1 MATSVSFYRS
11 IEDRY
16 DLKGQI
22 FDFYNKL
29 VADPTNPS
37 LHVEPVKGAADSR
50 VRTARVTQKYRA
62 VLFEFHTDNV
72 QQFIIVDIL
81 NHDDAYKLAMSKT
94 FVVNGVSGVPQLVDA
109 TSQAE
114 AEGLSEEE
122 IESRAKKLAAE
133 MLAQERAKQE
143 AEEAA
148 AKAKVAQTTQPQDAD
163 KAPAAAKEEVRP
175 REMVDI
181 DKHALTDELGLS
193 PHTVALLEVADTVE
207 QLESTLVTAAAWEH
221 DAVVGLLSGMSI
233 AEVREDL
240 GLESVTAADT
250 DSDKALVESIKS
262 TAAQRDFVT
271 DPGEEELDAI
281 LQGSFA
287 QWRVY
292 LHPSQ
297 RRAVEAEHSGSAR
310 VTGGAGTGKTVV
322 VVHRTKHLLKKNP
335 KARVFL
341 TTYTRELA
349 TALKAQMNELYPT
362 FPEAA
367 VHGAPGLWISGVD
380 ALVFSVLKNAQS
392 TERAAALN
400 DVLGIDGD
408 FLPSGLDGVEEKRLW
423 QEAAELKGT
432 SLPLEKSHPTFL
444 SQEYSAVILTQGIT
458 DEKSYLRARRTG
470 RGTPLTRAERKAV
483 WAIVEYF
490 HAGCASISRL
500 TYPAAAAV
508 AAHIVEHR
516 TGTEGMFDHVLID
529 EAQDFH
535 AGHWKFLR
543 AVAKRGPNDIFI
555 AEDSHQRIY
564 GQRLVLRNYG
574 IETRGRASSKLRV
587 NYRTTAQN
595 LGYATAILEG
605 TEWLDSEEDV
615 DELTGYHSVRQ
626 GPAPIVVQSSSK
638 AEEAAVLAAHI
649 KEWTQGEVDV
659 SIGVLTRTNQRGEE
673 IARQLGELEVAVSA
687 GRRTSQE
694 RPVAVMTMHN
704 AKGLEFTHVILLDV
718 NAEALPQRYLFKG
731 LAPAEADEALQR
743 ERALLYVAA
752 SRARDMLLVSVVGEA
767 SELLPA

>member
-1 MATSVSFYRS
+1 MATSVSFYRTFTYDPS
-11 IEDRY
+11 IRSQVLAFYEKL
-16 DLKGQI
+16 LK
-22 FDFYNKL
+22 
-29 VADPTNPS
+29 DPTNPS
-37 LHVEPVKGAADSR
+37 LHVEPVQGAADKR

-62 VLFEFHTDNV
+62 VLFELHSENL
-72 QQFIIVDIL
+72 QQFVIIDIL
-81 NHDDAYKLAMSKT
+81 NHDDAYALATSKT

-109 TSQAE
+109 DSQAE
-114 AEGLSEEE
+114 TGALSEEE
-122 IESRAKKLAAE
+122 IQSRAKKLAAE
-133 MLAQERAKQE
+133 MVAEQRAKQE
-143 AEEAA
+143 AEEASANAERADA
-148 AKAKVAQTTQPQDAD
+148 AETEGAPL
-163 KAPAAAKEEVRP
+163 APAAEQEKARP
-175 REMVDI
+175 WDMVDV
-181 DKHALTDELGLS
+181 DKRALTDELGLS
-193 PHTVALLEVADTVE
+193 PDTVALLETADTVA
-207 QLESTLVTAAAWEH
+207 QLEATLVTVAAWEL
-221 DAVVGLLSGMSI
+221 DAVVGLLAGMSI
-233 AEVREDL
+233 EEVREDL
-240 GLESVTAADT
+240 GLERITVEDT
-250 DSDKALVESIKS
+250 DSDKALVESITS
-262 TAAQRDFVT
+262 PAAQRDFVT

-310 VTGGAGTGKTVV
+310 VTGGAGTGKSVV

-362 FPEAA
+362 FPEAP

-392 TERAAALN
+392 TERAAALK
-400 DVLGIDGD
+400 DALGIEAD

-423 QEAAELKGT
+423 QEAAELKGGK
-432 SLPLEKSHPTFL
+432 LPTEKSHPTFL
-444 SQEYSAVILTQGIT
+444 SQEYSAVILTQGIK

-490 HAGCASISRL
+490 HDGCASISRL

-605 TEWLDSEEDV
+605 TEWVDSEEDV

-626 GPAPIVVQSSSK
+626 GPAPIVLHSASK
-638 AEEAAVLAAHI
+638 AEEAARLAEHI
-649 KEWTQGEVDV
+649 KDWTQGEEDV

-673 IARQLGELEVAVSA
+673 IARQLGEHDVAVSA
-687 GRRTSQE
+687 GRRTSTE

-718 NAEALPQRYLFKG
+718 SAEALPQRYLFKG

-767 SELLPA
+767 SELLPV